1 MPLRHPRPG
10 SPAASRLPRVK
21 ARVAVTWV
29 ILALVFRCRDCLH
42 IHAFLPGID
51 KSPGMLKAS
60 SRGFFRNIACCGVAP
75 RGGGYGEVAI
85 ALAAP
90 RQQSGAIY
98 QGRGDSLH
106 RSRRKDA
113 FPGRDGQYRRKPSS
127 RYYPSLCSFH
137 ILSLA
142 AFTCCC
148 GFYTQSSRRPKPT
161 LISQSSANRRNAA
174 LTSSP
179 SCPR

>member
-1 MPLRHPRPG
+1 
-10 SPAASRLPRVK
+10 
-21 ARVAVTWV
+21 
-29 ILALVFRCRDCLH
+29 LH

-51 KSPGMLKAS
+51 KSRGMLKAS
-60 SRGFFRNIACCGVAP
+60 SRGFFRNIASRGVAP

-142 AFTCCC
+142 AVVFL
-148 GFYTQSSRRPKPT
+148 R
-161 LISQSSANRRNAA
+161 AA
-174 LTSSP
+174 LAVPQTHPYFSIQCKPPQCCAYQFPQLRQVDCSHFRIETLRFLASQHQQADRHVGP
-179 SCPR
+179 